1 MAFVQKSDN
10 GICTCGLQVETY
22 GWTENARSSWST
34 PTPIASHFGTGYV
47 VQDFDRGPRLT
58 GTSELY
64 RVDGSGASVRIMR
77 QSFLNSPTCFN
88 YGDVLKQFTV
98 GVPYGVAYR
107 FEYKLS
113 PVTFA
118 FIDLLKPDGS
128 VERKTNVELAVDD
141 TYVFRQREDTE
152 SWGSPDARILFWPW
166 QETR

>member
-1 MAFVQKSDN
+1 MAYIQKTDN
-10 GICTCGLQVETY
+10 GACTCDLSVETY
-22 GWTENARSSWST
+22 GWTKNALAAWST
-34 PTPIASHFGTGYV
+34 PTPIASHFGSGYV
-47 VQDFDRGPRLT
+47 VKDFDRGAKLT

-64 RVDGSGASVRIMR
+64 RVDSTGGSVRLMR
-77 QSFLNSPTCFN
+77 QSFLNSPTYFN
-88 YGDVLKQFTV
+88 YGDVIKQFIAE
-98 GVPYGVAYR
+98 VPYGVAYR

-152 SWGSPDARILFWPW
+152 SWGSPDQKILFWPYFDI
-166 QETR
+166 R